1 MAEGVKTG
9 GRDWKPGESGNPKGR
24 PEGSKNKDKGIVA
37 DLLREYL
44 EESQEFEMGKGRQK
58 RTILVK
64 RKEMFVRAL
73 FQATMKGNV
82 AAMRLLMNYTDGL
95 PPLSVSVEGRLVNLN
110 YDMELSA
117 EDEEWYGELL
127 SQFFMEPEAL
137 RKPKTGTG
145 EKSARRRKGKD

>member
-9 GRDWKPGESGNPKGR
+9 GRDWKSGESGNLKGR
-24 PEGSKNKDKGIVA
+24 PVGSKNKDKGVVA

-44 EESQEFEMGKGRQK
+44 EESQEIEVGKGRQK
-58 RTILVK
+58 RTILLK

-73 FQATMKGNV
+73 FQATIKGNV
-82 AAMRLLMNYTDGL
+82 AAMRLLMNYSDGL
-95 PPLSVSVEGRLVNLN
+95 PPLSVSVEGRLVNLS
-110 YDMELSA
+110 YDMELSP

-137 RKPKTGTG
+137 RKPKAKTG
-145 EKSARRRKGKD
+145 EANARRRKGKD